1 MRLAILGASGH
12 GKVVADT
19 ALQAGWR
26 EVVFFDDAW
35 PQLKANG
42 CWPVVGTTRDLLAR
56 VSEFDGVIVGIGNN
70 RIRLAKHLDLAAAGA
85 RMATIV
91 HPHATVSRFAT
102 LGAGSVVFAGAVIQV
117 DCQLGE
123 ACILNTHAAV
133 DHDCQLADGVHI
145 CPGVAMAGLV
155 HVGDASWVGIGASV
169 KQLVHIGCDVTVGA
183 GAVVVDNI
191 ADGLTVVGNPA
202 KSLAQTPPVSCR

>member
-19 ALQAGWR
+19 ALAAGCA
-26 EVVFFDDAW
+26 EIVFFDDAW

-56 VSEFDGVIVGIGNN
+56 VSEFDGVVVGIGNN
-70 RIRLAKHLDLAAAGA
+70 RTRLAKHLELSAAGA

-91 HPHATVSRFAT
+91 HPQATVSRFAT

-123 ACILNTHAAV
+123 ACIVNTHAAV

-155 HVGDASWVGIGASV
+155 HVGEASWVGIGASV
-169 KQLVHIGCDVTVGA
+169 KQLVRIGRDAMVGA
-183 GAVVVDNI
+183 GAAVLADVDD
-191 ADGLTVVGNPA
+191 ADCVVGVPA
-202 KSLAQTPPVSCR
+202 RSIAQ